1 MSDAPAT
8 HRRSSRDPGALRPRL
23 LRWLEGRLA
32 APEITELATPSAS
45 GMSSETLV
53 FDVRFREG
61 GAAGQGSYVARLAPD
76 PRDVP
81 VFPSYDLEA
90 QFRLMGLVA
99 EHSRVP
105 VPRVRWLEPDPAHL
119 GSPFF
124 VMDRVAGRVPPD
136 LMPYNLGSWLSEAA
150 ASDQR
155 KLQDATVAVLAELH
169 ALDPGRIGA
178 GFLEFRVPGGTPLAR
193 HIENQRRYYAWMRDG
208 RRHPVLE
215 RAFAWIDEN
224 RPRDEGPA
232 VISWGDSRIGNVL
245 YDGFEPAAVLD
256 WEMAAL
262 GPRGLDLGWLVFMHE
277 FFEGVAR
284 MLGQPGMPGFLRR
297 DDVAA
302 EYERLSGHALPD
314 LAFYELY
321 AALRHGI
328 VMARIHARRVH
339 FGEVEWPSDVDSV
352 IPHRETLERM
362 LDGSYWKRS

>member
-1 MSDAPAT
+1 VSEAIPT
-8 HRRSSRDPGALRPRL
+8 HKRSSRDPGELR
-23 LRWLEGRLA
+23 ERLA
-32 APEITELATPSAS
+32 CWLGARIQAPEITALSSPSAS

-53 FDVRFREG
+53 FDVRFQDA
-61 GAAGQGSYVARLAPD
+61 GALRTGSFVARLAPD

-81 VFPSYDLEA
+81 VFPLYDLET
-90 QFRLMGLVA
+90 QFRVMRLVA
-99 EHSRVP
+99 ERSRVP
-105 VPRVRWLEPDPAHL
+105 VPRVRWLELDPVHL

-124 VMDRVAGRVPPD
+124 VMERVVGRVPPD
-136 LMPYNLGSWLSEAA
+136 IMPYNMGSWLSEAPPA
-150 ASDQR
+150 DQER
-155 KLQDATVAVLAELH
+155 LQDATVAVLAELH
-169 ALDPGRIGA
+169 AIDRHGTDTS
-178 GFLEFRVPGGTPLAR
+178 FLEFPISGATSLAR
-193 HIENQRRYYAWMRDG
+193 HIENQRRYYAWMQDG

-215 RAFAWIDEN
+215 HCFAWLDAN

-245 YDGFEPAAVLD
+245 YDGFEPVAILD

-284 MLGQPGMPGFLRR
+284 MMGQPGMPGFLRR

-302 EYERLSGHALPD
+302 HYERVSGHAVPD

-339 FGEVEWPSDVDSV
+339 FGEAEWPAEVDSV

-362 LDGSYWKRS
+362 LDGSYWKR